1 MNAGDS
7 DDPTEW
13 RSTSIPE
20 IEHLERALTCGALN
34 EAVESFKKLRETLL
48 QRLLSERGEGPSA
61 AKEGAT
67 VTFAK
72 YLTGIKR
79 GPDHLNKVDDG
90 GAGGDQERREPGCP
104 TPEVMAV
111 APSNF
116 GEPDASRAWRSAPS
130 AVNFFR
136 MEKYQ
141 STWTYVCT
149 SDRGRSPRKNLLAG
163 ALGWRPSFLSG
174 AGTGMGTGRWCKD
187 LATDN
192 TPC

>member
-90 GAGGDQERREPGCP
+90 GAGGDQEHPEPGCP

-116 GEPDASRAWRSAPS
+116 GEPDAPEG
-130 AVNFFR
+130 
-136 MEKYQ
+136 MEKCPICGKFFPDGEV
-141 STWTYVCT
+141 SEHLDICLHE
-149 SDRGRSPRKNLLAG
+149 RSRKKPKKKP
-163 ALGWRPSFLSG
+163 PSGSPWVETFLSFG
-174 AGTGMGTGRWCKD
+174 DGDGDGDGEVV
-187 LATDN
+187 
-192 TPC
+192 